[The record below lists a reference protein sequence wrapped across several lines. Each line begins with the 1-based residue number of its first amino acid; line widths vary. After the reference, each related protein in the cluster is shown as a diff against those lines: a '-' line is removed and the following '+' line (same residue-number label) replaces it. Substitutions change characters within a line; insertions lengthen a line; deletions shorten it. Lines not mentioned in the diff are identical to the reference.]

1 MIVADYSLG
10 CCLTYLDCYRFLIAP
25 LGSEFIAS
33 IFNFNDKVVLHRVVD
48 VFHSIDAQV
57 IFFFSVISKVIIAK
71 QNILHSLLYAFF
83 ISNE

>member
-1 MIVADYSLG
+1 MTVADYSLG

-25 LGSEFIAS
+25 LGSEFIAL

-48 VFHSIDAQV
+48 VFHSVNVQV
-57 IFFFSVISKVIIAK
+57 IFFFSFISQAIIAM
-71 QNILHSLLYAFF
+71 QHIPHSLLYAFF